1 MRINKNNYVDKA
13 EKVIQKLVEDSK
25 QKNHGKVN
33 IVTTSKIRNLLAM
46 TADIYNQV
54 LVYTNEKLNEDISGR
69 IEYLRVRFMYECGR
83 EPKVKEFVKEAEIIE
98 LLKEIGQSKKNYLL
112 FSNYMEAL
120 VAFHKFYGGQDQ

>member
-25 QKNHGKVN
+25 QKNRGKVN